1 MDIVINAKNLCID
14 YKMYEA
20 SRSLRKIALKSFLG
34 GTFIDNRNEV
44 VLRAINQIS
53 FVIKKGEKVG
63 LVGSNGSGKST
74 LLKVIAGIFAPVF
87 GTIDITGE
95 VGSLIDISAGI
106 ESEADCLTNIRL
118 LGLVRGLTLSQIKKI
133 ENEIIEFSDLNA
145 NLHLPFK
152 NLSTGMSMRLLFSV
166 ATTIVPDI
174 LVLDEL
180 IGAGDEEF
188 KEKAS
193 KRLNDIVSSNRT
205 LVLASHDL
213 DLLKRTC
220 NRLMIL
226 SKGSLV
232 YDGSVGD
239 GLSFVKNQK
248 FILD

>member
-1 MDIVINAKNLCID
+1 
-14 YKMYEA
+14 
-20 SRSLRKIALKSFLG
+20 
-34 GTFIDNRNEV
+34 
-44 VLRAINQIS
+44 
-53 FVIKKGEKVG
+53 
-63 LVGSNGSGKST
+63 
-74 LLKVIAGIFAPVF
+74 
-87 GTIDITGE
+87 
-95 VGSLIDISAGI
+95 
-106 ESEADCLTNIRL
+106 
-118 LGLVRGLTLSQIKKI
+118 
-133 ENEIIEFSDLNA
+133 
-145 NLHLPFK
+145 
-152 NLSTGMSMRLLFSV
+152 MRLLFSV